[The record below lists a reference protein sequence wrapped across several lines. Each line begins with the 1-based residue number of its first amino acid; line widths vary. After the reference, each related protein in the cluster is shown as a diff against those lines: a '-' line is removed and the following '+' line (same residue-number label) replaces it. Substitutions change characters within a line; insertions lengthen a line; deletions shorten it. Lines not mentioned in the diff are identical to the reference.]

1 MSFLDVRTEA
11 FSERE
16 RRWVKRSFVM
26 HLALLAMV
34 FAGAA
39 AVLGA
44 AFWGSDIK
52 SIGEMI
58 FFGAIGLLPIGG
70 VALFA
75 FFSAALWKDLRA
87 DAKFVVQGKVT
98 SVKRSV
104 DSQGIRS
111 AVRVGD
117 RFIASNPLLS
127 LVPGFIGRVQVGDP
141 IETAFLARSR
151 RTLYNI
157 RPL

>member
-1 MSFLDVRTEA
+1 
-11 FSERE
+11 
-16 RRWVKRSFVM
+16 M
-26 HLALLAMV
+26 HLVLLAMV
-34 FAGAA
+34 FAGTA

-75 FFSAALWKDLRA
+75 YFSAALWKDLRA
-87 DAKFVVQGKVT
+87 DARIVVQGKVT
-98 SVKRSV
+98 SVKRSL
-104 DSQGIRS
+104 DSLGIRS

-117 RFIASNPLLS
+117 RFVASNPLLS
-127 LVPGFIGRVQVGDP
+127 PVPGFIGRVQIGDSVE
-141 IETAFLARSR
+141 IAFLFRSG
-151 RTLYNI
+151 RTLYI